1 MLFNFNDAHYGFLEK
16 EFGFDKVAVTKMS
29 NDELDSLYNE
39 ICEIEIEEACK
50 TLDGAKLFPR
60 GETAVEIVN
69 IMAKAL
75 GYEQEDWDDE
85 EWVEMF
91 GNKEKQEDTERPPQ
105 NRRA

>member
-1 MLFNFNDAHYGFLEK
+1 MVFMFSDSHYDLINE
-16 EFGFDKVAVTKMS
+16 EFGISIAALSKMDS
-29 NDELDSLYNE
+29 DELGDLYNE

-50 TLDGAKLFPR
+50 TLNGAALSSR

-91 GNKEKQEDTERPPQ
+91 GNKVVS
-105 NRRA
+105 